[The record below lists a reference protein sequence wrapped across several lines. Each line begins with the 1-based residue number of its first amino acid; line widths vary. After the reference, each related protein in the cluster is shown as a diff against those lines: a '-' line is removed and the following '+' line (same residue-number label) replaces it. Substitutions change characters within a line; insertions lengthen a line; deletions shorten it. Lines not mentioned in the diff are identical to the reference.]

1 MGKGAE
7 TVFADISL
15 VVYEQLAAVALG
27 QGVFGYPFV
36 RQLKSCI
43 CISFVFIGASLTG
56 PKTYFQG
63 QRYNFLRDFYYLC
76 RQKETKNDEN
86 R

>member
-36 RQLKSCI
+36 RQKVVKIVYLYLFCVHRCI
-43 CISFVFIGASLTG
+43 FNRAKNIFSGAKIQFSEG
-56 PKTYFQG
+56 
-63 QRYNFLRDFYYLC
+63 FLLPLQTKRD
-76 RQKETKNDEN
+76 KE